1 MQMVKPNMTVQDMSA
16 ILNKLAPQ
24 FWGDDA
30 IVESDLTN
38 LVDFGEKYDNLTE
51 GQRQSFQSGLI
62 ALVTEQVFVSSTF
75 VGDNIDIIKSFHTAG
90 GNGGIIQKSRIKPF
104 DSVPDPSFDP
114 APGSTNDPYVNYGFE
129 LETVYYSNKSSE
141 MFRYSI
147 PDNWF
152 TGMFLS
158 LSSLSRVIAMIE
170 GEIETA
176 IRVHTELITKQTI
189 NAHAASVLDSNKKQ
203 QKVNLLA
210 LYNERFQPST
220 PLTVDKALTTP
231 EFLRFSAWVVE
242 NKLGMISDYNTH
254 SNLMNFRNST
264 PKSKTH
270 LLLNDEFVNSM
281 NRFLYADTFNAS
293 FAKLPNYR
301 KVYKWLGAGQAED
314 DDTFESRTNINVKIK
329 VPWKTTQVKVNQSYV
344 LGMMYHPDAVG
355 IYDFRKVTESKR
367 DPIGLKTNYFTH
379 ISASTMVDPYEDF
392 IVFYMENEP
401 EAE

>member
-1 MQMVKPNMTVQDMSA
+1 MAKPNMTVRDISTL
-16 ILNKLAPQ
+16 LNKLAPQ
-24 FWGDDA
+24 YWGEDA
-30 IVESDLTN
+30 ILEADLTN
-38 LVDFGEKYDNLTE
+38 LVDFGGKYEDLTE
-51 GQRQSFQSGLI
+51 GERVSFQSGLI
-62 ALVTEQVFVSSTF
+62 SLVTEQIFISSSF

-104 DSVPDPSFDP
+104 ESVSDPSFDP
-114 APGSTNDPYVNYGFE
+114 TPGSTNDPYVNYGFE
-129 LETVYYSNKSSE
+129 LETEYYSNKVSE

-152 TGMFLS
+152 TGMFLNLNS
-158 LSSLSRVIAMIE
+158 LNRVIAMIE
-170 GEIETA
+170 GEVETA

-189 NAHAASVLDSNKKQ
+189 NAHAGAVLNSNKTQ
-203 QKVNLLA
+203 QKVNLLKM
-210 LYNERFQPST
+210 YNEQFQPDVT
-220 PLTVDKALTTP
+220 LTVENALTTP

-264 PKSKTH
+264 PKANVH
-270 LLLNDEFVNSM
+270 LLLNDEFLNSM
-281 NRFLYADTFNAS
+281 NRYLYADTFNAS

-301 KVYKWLGAGQAED
+301 KVYKWSGAGQAED
-314 DDTFESRTNINVKIK
+314 DDTFPSRTKINVKLDL
-329 VPWKTTQVKVNQSYV
+329 PWEEEPVSIEQSYV
-344 LGMMYHPDAVG
+344 IGMMYHPDAVG

-392 IVFYMENEP
+392 IVFYLEDE
-401 EAE
+401 